1 MPRTS
6 GARLGAALAVACG
19 VACSTTFIGAW
30 RRMPA
35 VHKVERWA
43 ESDTELMVPPMTE
56 APIFL
61 TPVDVVTGELDVSS
75 LPEEMGV
82 YAVYDG
88 DERLQYIGLSRNMQ
102 KSVATHAKAIGIKEV
117 GDLIGSVRCAEM
129 PDGSKEELK
138 STWEV
143 WLKDHLGNGG
153 EIPVGN
159 LPENA
164 PGADPRWRSKGA
176 QAKPSLNLGG
186 VAGIASQAEAMDAVR
201 QAVEENPIVL
211 FMKGTP
217 AMPQCGFSARTSGL
231 LREIGWQPTTQQCK
245 QIVDNCSERY
255 EPAFSRHVV
264 RDRDRIWG
272 RDPAWGCFSH
282 THLRVV
288 VPRPLRPELTFHS
301 VLCFPAWTCGWAWSG
316 FFCPHSHLV
325 SGQRRGC
332 TRSHADFYL
341 ITGDS
346 RQNASFPFLE
356 QALTWFPSLR

>member
-1 MPRTS
+1 MKEYK
-6 GARLGAALAVACG
+6 AR
-19 VACSTTFIGAW
+19 
-30 RRMPA
+30 
-35 VHKVERWA
+35 
-43 ESDTELMVPPMTE
+43 
-56 APIFL
+56 
-61 TPVDVVTGELDVSS
+61 
-75 LPEEMGV
+75 
-82 YAVYDG
+82 
-88 DERLQYIGLSRNMQ
+88 
-102 KSVATHAKAIGIKEV
+102 
-117 GDLIGSVRCAEM
+117 
-129 PDGSKEELK
+129 
-138 STWEV
+138 
-143 WLKDHLGNGG
+143 
-153 EIPVGN
+153 
-159 LPENA
+159 
-164 PGADPRWRSKGA
+164 
-176 QAKPSLNLGG
+176 
-186 VAGIASQAEAMDAVR
+186 AMKVR
-201 QAVEENPIVL
+201 QNALFAECYTCSQETQHERTCEAVMIPLL
-211 FMKGTP
+211 FFLFFKQDCT
-217 AMPQCGFSARTSGL
+217 MPMLYSA
-231 LREIGWQPTTQQCK
+231 GWQPTTQQCK